1 MSAPVLYV
9 VPTYNRA
16 GELARTIGAIA
27 AQRWPDDRKSI
38 LVVDNASTDTT
49 GAVLAAL
56 ARTLACPLEHLRKA
70 PEGPTVAR
78 NLGLRRGAG
87 GYVALVDSDVELSP
101 GWTAAAVAALEEA
114 PDLAQVGGPLLFGHD
129 HLLLNSF
136 GGEVGF
142 LGLAWDWGEG
152 GPASQAAEAR
162 DVAFVNTSAVLMRPE
177 PVLDVGGFDESF
189 FYAYEEPDLGLR
201 LALAGYRSRVVPGAV
216 AYHHVDLRIVPG
228 HPEFV
233 FHYTKNRI
241 RMGLKAY
248 GGVRLALFAAL
259 SLGYGIADALLHRPR
274 GARWRALWWNVMQL
288 RQTWRARRRAQA
300 LRTVPDREAF
310 RLLSR
315 RWFPP
320 RRLRGLRRRVVDG
333 AQVAT
338 GQDDRVTTGGA
349 P

>member
-1 MSAPVLYV
+1 MSVPVLYV

-27 AQRWPDDRKSI
+27 AQRWPDECKSI
-38 LVVDNASTDTT
+38 LVVNNASTDDT

-56 ARTLACPLEHLRKA
+56 ARTLKCPLEHLRKA

-78 NLGLRRGAG
+78 NHGLRRGAG

-114 PDLAQVGGPLLFGHD
+114 PDIALVGGPLLFGHD
-129 HLLLNSF
+129 PGLLNSF
-136 GGEVGF
+136 GGEIGF

-152 GPASQAAEAR
+152 GAASQAVAAR

-177 PVLDVGGFDESF
+177 PVLRVGGFDESF

-216 AYHHVDLRIVPG
+216 AYDHVDLRIVPG
-228 HPEFV
+228 HPAFV

-248 GGVRLALFAAL
+248 APPRLALFAAM
-259 SLGYGIADALLHRPR
+259 SLGYGIADALLHPPR
-274 GARWRALWWNVMQL
+274 GARWKALWWNVVQL
-288 RQTWRARRRAQA
+288 RETWRARREAQA
-300 LRTVPDREAF
+300 LRIVPDRVAF

-315 RWFPP
+315 SWFPP
-320 RRLRGLRRRVVDG
+320 RRLRGLRRRMVDG
-333 AQVAT
+333 AQVTA
-338 GQDDRVTTGGA
+338 GRDDRVTTGGA